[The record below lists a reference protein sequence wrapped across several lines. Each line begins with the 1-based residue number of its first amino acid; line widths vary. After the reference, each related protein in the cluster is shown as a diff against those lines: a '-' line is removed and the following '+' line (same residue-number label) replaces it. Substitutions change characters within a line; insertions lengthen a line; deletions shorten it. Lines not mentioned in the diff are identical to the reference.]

1 MHMCTVFQALC
12 DTVICLFVVNIS
24 GENLL
29 GYGSDVMSVMFGG
42 QPVNVIN
49 TSNSTIFIRINDS
62 RGNNNEEPVNVT
74 IVSDTFAIVSSAPN
88 AWSFV
93 VQGRVTTVT
102 PTEGQSG
109 TFVTLTGTGLL
120 GNGVNI
126 TSVYLDGVLAN
137 VVDNPSDSE
146 VRVRISTNNQRRMG
160 FQPGE
165 VRIITNTGAIVTA
178 AEGITF
184 NVRESGVITGFSP
197 RIGREGTYITITG
210 INLHGFGGD
219 IVNSTV
225 AGIPVMPN
233 SIQFDISNTSIV
245 IVRAGPSRTAT
256 SGIIQ
261 LSIDTG
267 STVISNTTYNFTYV
281 APGNITMVTPSSGVE
296 GTRVLI
302 TGDGLYIT
310 NTSLVNMFLAGAMV
324 TRVIVDTPSII
335 AVIAGPS
342 SAATPSSPEVL
353 ITASDGSI
361 ARGSVFTY
369 DAPHQLSLTPSYGQ
383 FGTRITI
390 LFPMTF
396 NVSDGTFS
404 VLVDNIPTT
413 IIDSNS
419 SAAVISIPRGQR
431 QESFA
436 ANIVVENVNG
446 ELATLAGGFTYLPE
460 GVIIDV
466 TPDSGQL
473 GTVVMITGYQLLGG
487 GKVIQIATL
496 AGLRTRIVNSSNS
509 TVMLE
514 VMENIDGDVSLA
526 GDVVLTADSRA
537 VVRQQ
542 RAWTAVVPSEILII
556 QPVRGQFGTFVN
568 ISGVDLLQGGLQVRT
583 VILAGIEVYDISN
596 VSSTYILVRAANAS
610 AGNVGPVMV
619 ELETGARYQS
629 TDNWLYNTPTT
640 ISRVF
645 PQIGAVGSTIT
656 IQLANF
662 ISENITMVTVGN
674 ITANILTTS
683 DDSVSVTVPTG
694 NYTPDNVTIVIE
706 TASGL
711 RVTQNNAFT
720 IEELGNITDV
730 YPVIVQQG
738 IEVTITGENLLGISN
753 QTAVQTVWLA
763 GVQANQI
770 ISYNS
775 SVVIVE
781 AGYSATNV
789 SGNIRIQL
797 NTSAS
802 IDGDL
807 DLTIV
812 TYYEAEIF
820 SVTPSSGYNGT
831 MFTISGENLVQ
842 PNSSLQ
848 YVMIGDIIATVEEY
862 NSDYIIARAGEPS
875 EAGVNMTVIVMSE
888 SGAFIELRNS
898 WMYIAIPR
906 IYNVIPD
913 EAAAGENVDINGTD
927 LPVNNMSTI
936 LIGGIVVEVLD
947 FDATMIEVQLSF
959 SVGNSELQR
968 VQIINDDGTEIT
980 SDPLFSYNETIDNS
994 IISVTPSA
1002 GLNGT
1007 TVIIVV
1013 NNTLSSNESFSVYL
1027 ANIMAINATIVESTD
1042 NTTITVTAGFGNNVT
1057 GDVFITDESRQI
1069 GLQDGWRYLPVL
1081 NSSRVTP
1088 VMGQQDTIVTITVGP
1103 LVLTEINLSNVTL
1116 AGVNAAI
1123 FNTSND
1129 TVVMVRAGRMMST
1142 TAPSDAVL
1150 YFEGGITLPIRQSW
1164 SYLPPINVTMVSN
1177 NAAGYYGSVVTIYGI
1192 NFLNGQSP
1200 GSVNITE
1207 VLLAGINVTILS
1219 YNDTMIICNIS
1230 EFRNSSQGAISG
1242 PIIVRNSLGFSANTS
1257 DRITFTYV
1265 QVNVMNVSPCRGQ
1278 NGTMVTIQGVG
1289 LLANTTNITT
1299 LWLNNVPV
1307 RAIISANNSVII
1319 GIADYSN
1326 MTTPLGN
1333 IIYRTNTGAM
1343 VTAPQAWY
1351 YVSPA
1356 VVSSISPASGS
1367 EGTVVTIRGT
1377 ELLAGASSEV
1387 SSIDA
1392 VYLDEIMA
1400 STVLIAF
1407 PGVIQVAVGY
1417 RNSSIRDSLPGAVSV
1432 SLSTGATW
1440 TSSQVTFTHLTSVT
1454 IGSVNPT
1461 QGQNGTV
1468 VNITGMSLFPLG
1480 DSLMSVT
1487 LAGVTACIIRSTN
1500 SFIEVIAARPA
1511 TLESFSG
1518 PVVIQ
1523 AESGA
1528 VLRYAS
1534 NFTYL
1539 QEGIIFA
1546 VTPTQGQNGTRIK
1559 IEGQELFGG
1568 GERLSMVWIAGTAAD
1583 IDSTSNNSC
1592 VMVTALGNPSSNND
1606 SIRGD
1611 ILLISNTGAH
1621 VRRINGWEYRER
1633 GVITDVTPANG
1644 QYGTRIT
1651 ISGMRL
1657 LSGSTGVSQVT
1668 IGGVVVYNVTET
1680 DTVITGQAGN
1690 PGNGSAFNG
1699 TVTIISSDGGILAT
1713 DYMWSYNQGGVISNF
1728 TPTSG
1733 GNRET
1738 INITGT
1744 NLFGSGTSIENAIVA
1759 DVYAEPIDAQSNTFV
1774 TIRSGIVRVQRASEG
1789 PIILIADTGARI
1801 VSTANYSFFSPCNIS
1816 QYINE
1821 TNNVT
1826 GVTECLNC
1834 DPACDSCVG
1843 PTDSE
1848 CLTCSPTAFLAQS
1861 TGSDTVRCATECEFA
1876 TIDRQCVSLCE
1887 ANQYQNAS
1895 VTENTT
1901 FCLNCSEMCAPDTSC
1916 DGPAPTQCDQC
1927 RNVSHLTRCIEICPP
1942 NTYEN
1947 ENRTC
1952 LQCHEQCN
1960 GCTGPTNTE
1969 CIRCQNLS
1977 LTQNTSMT
1985 CVPQCPPNHYDD
1997 GEGTCLPCHPECL
2010 LGCTGNGPMNC
2021 MQCRSVGTRRNNGTI
2036 ECVNDCNTVNN
2047 IYYTD
2052 NSTGIALCERCNDL
2066 CSTEDGCI
2074 GPTNSD
2080 CITCGN
2086 GAYNFNN
2093 RCILDCSQASMT
2105 NNSISYYNS
2114 NITRSCQLCD
2124 VSCGDRG
2131 CTSSSPSDCISAS
2144 TGSSTETGTFEAGVG
2159 TIVIVVIICVL
2170 LFLMAV
2176 VCMFIFLIQRSRNKG
2191 KYAPYPQISADGRS
2205 TEMSNRYQVYK
2216 PNQETNFSKPASSTS
2231 QLAAA
2236 NKPPIDE
2243 PTADEMYTDMSGT
2256 DDSLKRPLTGPNTV
2270 DQPSEEYVDVP
2281 NSPKALEA
2289 ANQDNGGEEYI
2300 DVSAP
2305 GTDVFTNPTF
2315 DEGDA
2320 LYEETEHVIEA
2331 AKAYVKFQ
2339 RKEPPVPSLP
2349 PSRSKPS
2356 IPTPSNPLQD
2366 SLLQASLQQQQQQ
2379 PQQEGIYEEGP
2390 IEEQLYDAIGVGA
2403 PEPPP
2408 PFKPNLP
2415 AARTSESNILPLPPK

>member
-1 MHMCTVFQALC
+1 MYMCTVFQALC
-12 DTVICLFVVNIS
+12 DTVVCLLAVNIS

-29 GYGSDVMSVMFGG
+29 GYGSDVTSVMFGG
-42 QPVNVIN
+42 QPVSVIN
-49 TSNSTIFIRINDS
+49 ASNSTIFIRINAS
-62 RGNNNEEPVNVT
+62 RENTNEEPVNVT
-74 IVSDTFAIVSSAPN
+74 IVSDTFAIVTSAPN
-88 AWSFV
+88 AWRFV
-93 VQGRVTTVT
+93 VEGRVTRVT

-109 TFVTLTGTGLL
+109 TFVNLAGTGLL

-126 TSVYLDGVLAN
+126 ISVYLDGVLAN
-137 VVDNPSDSE
+137 VVDSPSNTE

-160 FQPGE
+160 FASGE
-165 VRIITNTGAIVTA
+165 VRIIANTGAIVTA
-178 AEGITF
+178 APGITF
-184 NVRESGVITGFSP
+184 NVREPGVITGFSP

-219 IVNSTV
+219 IVNATV
-225 AGIPVMPN
+225 AGISVMPN

-245 IVRAGPSRTAT
+245 VVRAGPSSTAT

-261 LSIDTG
+261 LSIETG

-296 GTRVLI
+296 GTGVLI
-302 TGDGLYIT
+302 TGDSLYIT
-310 NTSLVNMFLAGAMV
+310 NTSLISVFLAGAMV
-324 TRVIVDTPSII
+324 TRVVVDTPSII
-335 AVIAGPS
+335 AVTAGPS
-342 SAATPSSPEVL
+342 LNATPSSPEVL
-353 ITASDGSI
+353 ITASDGSV
-361 ARGSVFTY
+361 ARGSAFTY
-369 DAPHQLSLTPSYGQ
+369 DSPYQLNLTPSYGQ
-383 FGTRITI
+383 FGTRLTI
-390 LFPMTF
+390 SFPMTF

-404 VLVDNIPTT
+404 VLVDNVPAT

-431 QESFA
+431 EESFA
-436 ANIVVENVNG
+436 ADIVVENAYG
-446 ELATLAGGFTYLPE
+446 ELATLADGFIYLPE

-466 TPDSGQL
+466 TPDSGQQ
-473 GTVVMITGYQLLGG
+473 GTVVNVTGYQLLGG
-487 GKVIQIATL
+487 GSVIQMATL

-509 TVMLE
+509 TVILE
-514 VMENIDGDVSLA
+514 VMENIDNDIALT
-526 GDVVLTADSRA
+526 GDVVLTADTMA
-537 VVRQQ
+537 AVRQQ
-542 RAWTAVVPSEILII
+542 RAWTAVVPSEISMI
-556 QPVRGQFGTFVN
+556 QPINGQFGTIVN
-568 ISGVDLLQGGLQVRT
+568 ISGVDLLQGGLQVQM
-583 VILAGIEVYDISN
+583 ISLAGIEVYDILN
-596 VSSTYILVRAANAS
+596 VSSTFIMVRAANGS

-619 ELETGARYQS
+619 QLETGARYQS
-629 TDNWLYNTPTT
+629 TDNWSYNAPTT

-645 PQIGAVGSTIT
+645 PEIGAVGSTIT
-656 IQLANF
+656 IQLADFN
-662 ISENITMVTVGN
+662 SESITMITIGN

-683 DDSVSVTVPTG
+683 DDSVSVTVPIG
-694 NYTPDNVTIVIE
+694 NYSSDNVTIVIE

-711 RVTQNNAFT
+711 TVTQSNAFT

-730 YPVIVQQG
+730 YPAIVQQG

-763 GVQANQI
+763 GIQANRI
-770 ISYNS
+770 ISYNN

-781 AGYSATNV
+781 AGYSPINV

-807 DLTIV
+807 ESTIV
-812 TYYEAEIF
+812 SYYEAEIL

-831 MFTISGENLVQ
+831 MFTITGDNLVQ

-848 YVMIGDIIATVEEY
+848 SVMIGDINATVEEY

-875 EAGVNMTVIVMSE
+875 EADANVNMTVIVMSQ
-888 SGAFIELRNS
+888 SGAFIESPDS
-898 WMYIAIPR
+898 WMYNEVPR
-906 IYNVIPD
+906 IERVTPNIT
-913 EAAAGENVDINGTD
+913 AAGQNVTISGRY

-936 LIGGIVVEVLD
+936 LIGGIIVEVLD
-947 FDATMIEVQLSF
+947 FSDTVIEVQLSF
-959 SVGNSELQR
+959 SVGNSELQQ

-980 SDPLFSYNETIDNS
+980 SDPLFSYDENIDNS

-1007 TVIIVV
+1007 IVIIVV

-1027 ANIMAINATIVESTD
+1027 ANIMAINATIVESTSRD
-1042 NTTITVTAGFGNNVT
+1042 NTTIIVTAGFGNNVT
-1057 GDVFITDESRQI
+1057 GDIFISDESRQI

-1081 NSSRVTP
+1081 NSSQVTP
-1088 VMGQQDTIVTITVGP
+1088 VMGQQDTAVTITVGP
-1103 LVLTEINLSNVTL
+1103 SVLTEFNLSNVTL
-1116 AGVNAAI
+1116 AGVNTDI
-1123 FNTSND
+1123 LSTSND
-1129 TVVMVRAGRMMST
+1129 TVVMVQAGQMMST
-1142 TAPSDAVL
+1142 TAPSDVVL

-1177 NAAGYYGSVVTIYGI
+1177 NAAGYYGSIITIYGI

-1207 VLLAGINVTILS
+1207 VLLTGINVTILS
-1219 YNDTMIICNIS
+1219 YNDTIIICNIS

-1242 PIIVRNSLGFSANTS
+1242 PIIVRNSLGFTADTS
-1257 DRITFTYV
+1257 NRITFTYV
-1265 QVNVMNVSPCRGQ
+1265 QVNVMNVSPGRGQ

-1289 LLANTTNITT
+1289 LLANATNITT
-1299 LWLNNVPV
+1299 LWLNNVLV
-1307 RAIISANNSVII
+1307 RSIISANNSVIVVV
-1319 GIADYSN
+1319 ADYSN
-1326 MTTPLGN
+1326 VMTPLGN
-1333 IIYRTNTGAM
+1333 ITYCANTGAM

-1351 YVSPA
+1351 YVAPA
-1356 VVSSISPASGS
+1356 VVSSVSPASGS

-1377 ELLAGASSEV
+1377 DLLAGASPEV
-1387 SSIDA
+1387 GSINA
-1392 VYLDEIMA
+1392 VYLDGIMA

-1407 PGVIQVAVGY
+1407 PSVIQVVVGY
-1417 RNSSIRDSLPGAVSV
+1417 RNSPITDSIPGTVSV

-1440 TSSQVTFTHLTSVT
+1440 TSSEVTFTHSAPVT
-1454 IGSVNPT
+1454 IAMVNPI

-1468 VNITGMSLFPLG
+1468 VNITGMLLFPLE

-1487 LAGVTACIIRSTN
+1487 LAGVTARIIRSNN
-1500 SFIEVIAARPA
+1500 SFIQVIAARPA

-1523 AESGA
+1523 AASGA
-1528 VLRYAS
+1528 LNRYTS

-1546 VTPTQGQNGTRIK
+1546 VTPTQGQNGTRVK

-1568 GERLSMVWIAGTAAD
+1568 GERLSTVLIAGIAAD
-1583 IDSTSNNSC
+1583 IDNTSDNSC
-1592 VMVTALGNPSSNND
+1592 VMVTALVNPSSNND

-1633 GVITDVTPANG
+1633 GVITDITPASG
-1644 QYGTRIT
+1644 QYGTRIM

-1657 LSGSTGVSQVT
+1657 LSGSTGVSQIT
-1668 IGGVVVYNVTET
+1668 IGGVVVNNVTET

-1699 TVTIISSDGGILAT
+1699 TVTIISSDSGILAT
-1713 DYMWSYNQGGVISNF
+1713 DYMWGYNQGGVISNF

-1733 GNRET
+1733 GNREIIT
-1738 INITGT
+1738 ITGT
-1744 NLFGSGTSIENAIVA
+1744 NLFGSGIRIENATVA
-1759 DVYAEPIDAQSNTFV
+1759 GVYVESIITQNNTFV
-1774 TIRSGIVRVQRASEG
+1774 TIESGIVRVQGALEG
-1789 PIILIADTGARI
+1789 PIVLIANTGARI
-1801 VSTANYSFFSPCNIS
+1801 VSTVNYNFSSPCNIT
-1816 QYINE
+1816 QYIVIND
-1821 TNNVT
+1821 TT
-1826 GVTECLNC
+1826 GVIECLNC
-1834 DPACDSCVG
+1834 DTACDSCVG
-1843 PTDSE
+1843 PTDNE
-1848 CLTCSPTAFLAQS
+1848 CLTCSPTAFLVQS
-1861 TGSDTVRCATECEFA
+1861 IGSNTVQCTTECEFA
-1876 TIDRQCVSLCE
+1876 TVDRQCVGLCA
-1887 ANQYQNAS
+1887 ANQYQNTS

-1927 RNVSHLTRCIEICPP
+1927 RNVSYLMECFEICPP

-1947 ENRTC
+1947 ENRMC

-1960 GCTGPTNTE
+1960 GCTGPTDTE

-1977 LTQNTSMT
+1977 LTLNASRR
-1985 CVPQCPPNHYDD
+1985 CVSQCPPNHYDNAED
-1997 GEGTCLPCHPECL
+1997 TCLPCHPECL
-2010 LGCTGNGPMNC
+2010 LGCTGSDPMNC
-2021 MQCRSVGTRRNNGTI
+2021 MQCRSVGMRRNNGMI
-2036 ECVNDCNTVNN
+2036 ECVNDCNTVNK
-2047 IYYTD
+2047 IYYPD
-2052 NSTGIALCERCNDL
+2052 NSTGITLCERCSER
-2066 CSTEDGCI
+2066 CSPVDGCN
-2074 GPTNSD
+2074 GSTASD
-2080 CITCGN
+2080 CITCRSGT
-2086 GAYNFNN
+2086 YNFNN
-2093 RCILDCSQASMT
+2093 TCELDCSQVGR
-2105 NNSISYYNS
+2105 NNLYYNN
-2114 NITRSCQLCD
+2114 NITRSCELCD
-2124 VSCGDRG
+2124 VSCDGRG
-2131 CTSSSPSDCISAS
+2131 CTGSGPSDCISAN
-2144 TGSSTETGTFEAGVG
+2144 TGSNAETGAFEAGVG

-2170 LFLMAV
+2170 LFLMAL

-2191 KYAPYPQISADGRS
+2191 KYAPYPQISTDGRS
-2205 TEMSNRYQVYK
+2205 TEMSNRYQAFK

-2231 QLAAA
+2231 QLAAT

-2256 DDSLKRPLTGPNTV
+2256 DDTLKRPLTGPNIV

-2281 NSPKALEA
+2281 NTPKALEA
-2289 ANQDNGGEEYI
+2289 ANQDVGGEEYI
-2300 DVSAP
+2300 DVPTP
-2305 GTDVFTNPTF
+2305 GANVISNPTF

-2320 LYEETEHVIEA
+2320 LYEETEQAIEA

-2339 RKEPPVPSLP
+2339 RKEPPVPALP

-2366 SLLQASLQQQQQQ
+2366 SLQRASLQQQ

-2390 IEEQLYDAIGVGA
+2390 IEEQLYEAIGGGA

-2408 PFKPNLP
+2408 PLKPKVP
-2415 AARTSESNILPLPPK
+2415 AASKSESNILPLPPK